1 MKIVVALGGNAL
13 TKKGEK
19 GAYKELIKNIKKTSK
34 NLIDIIK
41 DNKVIIVSGSGPQV
55 GALVLQNELSKKK
68 VPEMPLNVLDAELEG
83 ELGYMIELALNNE
96 LKKSKRKS
104 VTVLTQVLVDKN
116 DKGFKNPTKPIG
128 LFYSE
133 KEAEKLRKKGFK
145 IIYQVGKG
153 YRRVVASPTPLEIIE
168 INQIKDLMEKGN
180 IVIAAGGGG
189 IPVYRSDKGLKGI
202 DAVIDKD
209 RASSLL
215 ARNIKADLLLIL
227 TDVDKVALNYK
238 EKNQKFLNK
247 LSVKNAKKYLKEGH
261 FKEGSMKP
269 KIEASINFLEN
280 GGKKVI
286 ITSISK
292 VKESLKGKNGTLIVK
307 R

>member
-19 GAYKELIKNIKKTSK
+19 GTYKELIKNIKKTSK

-153 YRRVVASPTPLEIIE
+153 YRRVVASPKPLEIIE

-215 ARNIKADLLLIL
+215 AGNIKADLLLIL

-307 R
+307 

>member
-153 YRRVVASPTPLEIIE
+153 YRRVVASPKPLEIIE

-215 ARNIKADLLLIL
+215 AGNIKADLLLIL

-247 LSVKNAKKYLKEGH
+247 LSVKDAKKYLKEGH

-307 R
+307 

>member
-19 GAYKELIKNIKKTSK
+19 GTYKELIKNIKKTSK

-153 YRRVVASPTPLEIIE
+153 YRRVVASPKPLEIIE

-215 ARNIKADLLLIL
+215 AGNIKADLLLIL

-247 LSVKNAKKYLKEGH
+247 LSVKDAKKYLKEGH

-307 R
+307 

>member
-153 YRRVVASPTPLEIIE
+153 YRRVVASPKPLEIIE

-215 ARNIKADLLLIL
+215 AGNIKADLLLIL

-307 R
+307 

>member
-247 LSVKNAKKYLKEGH
+247 LSVKDAKKYLKEGH

-307 R
+307 

>member
-247 LSVKNAKKYLKEGH
+247 LSVKDAKKYLKEGH

-292 VKESLKGKNGTLIVK
+292 VKKGLKDGTLIVK
-307 R
+307 

>member
-153 YRRVVASPTPLEIIE
+153 YRRVVASPKPLEIIE

-215 ARNIKADLLLIL
+215 AGNIKADLLLIL

-247 LSVKNAKKYLKEGH
+247 LSVKDAKKYLKEGH

-292 VKESLKGKNGTLIVK
+292 VKKGLKDGTLIVK
-307 R
+307 

>member
-19 GAYKELIKNIKKTSK
+19 GAYKDL
-34 NLIDIIK
+34 IK

-153 YRRVVASPTPLEIIE
+153 YRRVVASPKPLEIIE

-202 DAVIDKD
+202 
-209 RASSLL
+209 
-215 ARNIKADLLLIL
+215 
-227 TDVDKVALNYK
+227 
-238 EKNQKFLNK
+238 
-247 LSVKNAKKYLKEGH
+247 
-261 FKEGSMKP
+261 
-269 KIEASINFLEN
+269 
-280 GGKKVI
+280 
-286 ITSISK
+286 
-292 VKESLKGKNGTLIVK
+292 
-307 R
+307 

>member
-13 TKKGEK
+13 TKKGVK

-153 YRRVVASPTPLEIIE
+153 YRRVVASPKPLEIIE

-215 ARNIKADLLLIL
+215 AGNIKADLLLIL

-247 LSVKNAKKYLKEGH
+247 LSVKDAKKYLKEGH

-292 VKESLKGKNGTLIVK
+292 VKKGLKDGT
-307 R
+307 